1 MRPAHL
7 PPLLLLLGF
16 LVSAAPTMG
25 AAAAGTSPATLVGTV
40 HEEDADQPLGFVD
53 LILVE
58 LNHAVSSHA
67 DGHFHFLRVPPGE
80 YTLRVT
86 RIGYRELFRKVN
98 LFPGDTLR
106 LDLTLHHSAVELQDV
121 EVKGLREQEESV
133 RHEPVTDMAGGKL
146 QRNLGTTIAETVG
159 DEPGIAQRTMGPAPA
174 RPVLRGLSG
183 DRLLILEDGQRT
195 GDLSGSSSDHAV
207 AIEPM
212 TANRIEVMRGPETL
226 LYGPGVLGGVVDV
239 KREGIVRNEPHRT
252 HGSALIEVGSVNRG
266 AGSGVELV
274 VPLTSLTGIPFA
286 FRTDGSFRS
295 ADDMTTPSGTLGN
308 TSLHTSN
315 GSVSLSYLP
324 SWGMIGVGGAAY
336 DSEYGI
342 PGGFVGAHP
351 NGVDIDMS
359 RRRLD
364 VATVAYVDWLRIKR
378 VELDYSFSRYQH
390 AEYESS
396 GSLGMEFGVLTD
408 HADLKLHLGKHAF
421 FQSGVFGLSGE
432 WRNYATGGL
441 SFTPDTR
448 ETSLG
453 AYLYQQRE
461 FDTFHLDMA
470 LRMDRRLILPDEQ
483 RTSIFVGDIRD
494 RSFAGFSG
502 AIRAETH
509 FTRTLSGGVS
519 LLKSFRSPTVEELFS
534 EGPHLAAYSYEVGDA
549 DLGSEHG
556 YGGEVYVRRTAGFIR
571 GRAALFINQFDGY
584 IFPRNTGAF
593 SPRRADLYE
602 YRYTGLDARM
612 TGAEGRVE
620 FDASTHLTLTLSAS
634 YVRGLLL
641 DGGDNLPMIPPLNGS
656 FGIDW
661 HCCIWSVG
669 ADLLGAFEQDQLG
682 DFEQPTAGYA
692 RLDLH
697 AQYQKTWAG
706 LLHSVVVK
714 VENATDAEYR
724 QHLSRVKS
732 VMPEPG
738 RNAKLVYRVYF

>member
-1 MRPAHL
+1 MMVVV
-7 PPLLLLLGF
+7 F
-16 LVSAAPTMG
+16 LVLLIGTRKASAV
-25 AAAAGTSPATLVGTV
+25 AADAVSTNGTIHGQVLD
-40 HEEDADQPLGFVD
+40 EETGDPLGFVD

-86 RIGYRELFRKVN
+86 RVGYRELYRQLN
-98 LFPGDTLR
+98 LAPGDTLQ
-106 LDLTLHHSAVELQDV
+106 LDLALHHSAVELQDV
-121 EVKGLREQEESV
+121 ELKGLREVDESV
-133 RHEPVTDMAGGKL
+133 RHEPVTDLAGGEL

-159 DEPGIAQRTMGPAPA
+159 EEPGIAQRTMGPAPA

-212 TANRIEVMRGPETL
+212 TASRIEVLRGPETL

-239 KREGIVRNEPHRT
+239 KREEIVRNEPHRT
-252 HGSALIEVGSVNRG
+252 HGSALVEAGSVNRG

-274 VPLTSLTGIPFA
+274 VPLSHYTGLPLAI
-286 FRTDGSFRS
+286 RTDGSIRA
-295 ADDMTTPSGTLGN
+295 ADDMTTPTGTLGN
-308 TSLHTSN
+308 TALQTTN
-315 GSVSLSYLP
+315 GSLSLSYLP
-324 SWGMIGVGGAAY
+324 AWGMIGVAGATY

-351 NGVDIDMS
+351 NGVDIEMS

-364 VATVAYVDWLRIKR
+364 ISSVAYVDWFRIKR

-408 HADLKLHLGKHAF
+408 HADLKFHLGKHAF
-421 FQSGVFGLSGE
+421 FQSGVFGVSGE

-470 LRMDRRLILPDEQ
+470 LRLDRRVILPDEQ

-509 FTRTLSGGVS
+509 LTRTITGGVS

-556 YGGEVYVRRTAGFIR
+556 YGGEVYLRRNAGYIR
-571 GRAALFINQFDGY
+571 GRAALFVNQFDGY
-584 IFPRNTGAF
+584 IFPRNTGEF

-612 TGAEGRVE
+612 AGAEGRVE
-620 FDASTHLTLTLSAS
+620 VDASTHLTLTLSAS
-634 YVRGLLL
+634 YVRGILT
-641 DGGDNLPMIPPLNGS
+641 DSGESLPMIPPLNGS
-656 FGIDW
+656 IGVDW

-669 ADLLGAFEQDQLG
+669 AELLGAFEQYQLG

-692 RLDLH
+692 RLDLN

-706 LLHSVVVK
+706 LLHSVVLK

-732 VMPEPG
+732 IMPEPG
-738 RNAKLVYRVYF
+738 RNLKLVYRVYF